1 MHSVFYAKS
10 GVTGTEPELRPSAS
24 KTTASWIRRT
34 TVSAAD
40 AVTRCCPLGP
50 HTAEQ
55 RAGKPDLCFTELRH
69 APFHG
74 GFLGVGGVGGEW
86 IWSREIG
93 EVRNPRP
100 VLGRRPPSPSARTVA
115 SRTGSP
121 AARPAAGGPAKA
133 GSPRVRGLGGSDLSP
148 AARQPSA
155 RCGLGSTARRSK
167 AGDAATGGAP
177 A

>member
-1 MHSVFYAKS
+1 MHSVFYGKS

-55 RAGKPDLCFTELRH
+55 RAGEPDLCASQSFATR
-69 APFHG
+69 PFMEA
-74 GFLGVGGVGGEW
+74 FLVLV
-86 IWSREIG
+86 
-93 EVRNPRP
+93 
-100 VLGRRPPSPSARTVA
+100 VLGENGFGVVRLGKCEIRGRCSDGGLPPPRLGRWLPARAPRRLDRQSADLQRL
-115 SRTGSP
+115 GH
-121 AARPAAGGPAKA
+121 
-133 GSPRVRGLGGSDLSP
+133 RGLGGSDLSP
-148 AARQPSA
+148 AARLPSA
-155 RCGLGSTARRSK
+155 RCGLGSTAQRPEAR
-167 AGDAATGGAP
+167 GAATGGAP